1 MTGGRRW
8 YKVDLHVHS
17 PASRDYEEPHVTYLD
32 WLRKVVEKGIE
43 IVAITDHNTVAGIGA
58 IRRELE
64 WLARLSEQG
73 RLSPEEQQRLDE
85 WRALSNQ
92 VVVLPGFEFTA
103 TFGFHILGLFP
114 PDTSIRHLEHVL
126 LDLKVPTAKLDEGS
140 TETGATTDVLGAYRI
155 IHEAGGVV
163 IAAHANSTHGV
174 AMRNF
179 PFGGQTKIAYTQDPY
194 LDALEVTDLDRI
206 GHSTMRFFNGTKAEY
221 PRRMHCLQGS
231 DAHRLDVDP
240 RNPKRLGIGE
250 RPTELLLDEPTFE
263 NIAAVL
269 RSKQYDRV
277 RPAQPANKVF
287 DPLEVVRE
295 EGPTLV
301 QSFHETATERGGKLL
316 AILADLCAFANTSG
330 GAVYVGCKP
339 GKTKIKGLT
348 DAAQTEK
355 DLRAAIEDRFSPRL
369 EVKYD
374 VLQSQTAKVLRIQ
387 TPKGPDLPYALDDN
401 KFYVRDEADTSLAV
415 RDEIVALV
423 REAFGLEHEAEPG
436 EESDLVMLPTPAVSE
451 YEPLPPLGPQ
461 PTMLPE
467 VPVAYTGKG
476 QGGRGGGRG
485 GRGRQGSGSN
495 AGSSAGGN
503 GNQPRAKEALK
514 VQPKDQ
520 PKEQTRPQASNQPG
534 NQPVN
539 QGGRQQGRGQQQGKK
554 AGQPQQGAQQPVQ
567 QPVPVHANGDVD
579 TTFYLPQIGVEI
591 IEVDERN
598 GHTFYAIRDMRNGH
612 VIKNITRHGARKL
625 WSYAIE
631 QYEKQDL
638 SRLPIEWEGNVGL
651 VRAEKRA
658 GKLRYDLALREGD
671 NVRIFY
677 GVTEDGMEGA
687 WSTFLGDE

>member
-32 WLRKVVEKGIE
+32 WLRKVVGKGIE
-43 IVAITDHNTVAGIGA
+43 IVAMTDHNTVAGIGA

-73 RLSPEEQQRLDE
+73 RLSPEEQQRFDE

-103 TFGFHILGLFP
+103 TFGFHILGIFP
-114 PDTSIRHLEHVL
+114 PETSIRHLEHVL

-155 IHEAGGVV
+155 IREAGGLV

-206 GHSTMRFFNGTKAEY
+206 GHSTMRFFSGTKAEY

-240 RNPKRLGIGE
+240 RNPKRLGIGD

-263 NIAAVL
+263 NIGAVL

-277 RPAQPANKVF
+277 RPAQPADKVF

-339 GKTKIKGLT
+339 GKLKIKGLA
-348 DAAQTEK
+348 DPAQTEK
-355 DLRAAIEDRFSPRL
+355 ELRGGDRRPL
-369 EVKYD
+369 
-374 VLQSQTAKVLRIQ
+374 
-387 TPKGPDLPYALDDN
+387 LPPAGGQ
-401 KFYVRDEADTSLAV
+401 VR
-415 RDEIVALV
+415 
-423 REAFGLEHEAEPG
+423 HPAEPG
-436 EESDLVMLPTPAVSE
+436 
-451 YEPLPPLGPQ
+451 
-461 PTMLPE
+461 
-467 VPVAYTGKG
+467 G
-476 QGGRGGGRG
+476 QGAADPDA
-485 GRGRQGSGSN
+485 QG
-495 AGSSAGGN
+495 
-503 GNQPRAKEALK
+503 P
-514 VQPKDQ
+514 
-520 PKEQTRPQASNQPG
+520 
-534 NQPVN
+534 
-539 QGGRQQGRGQQQGKK
+539 
-554 AGQPQQGAQQPVQ
+554 
-567 QPVPVHANGDVD
+567 
-579 TTFYLPQIGVEI
+579 
-591 IEVDERN
+591 
-598 GHTFYAIRDMRNGH
+598 
-612 VIKNITRHGARKL
+612 
-625 WSYAIE
+625 
-631 QYEKQDL
+631 
-638 SRLPIEWEGNVGL
+638 
-651 VRAEKRA
+651 
-658 GKLRYDLALREGD
+658 
-671 NVRIFY
+671 
-677 GVTEDGMEGA
+677 
-687 WSTFLGDE
+687 